1 MNDFRFS
8 GVPNAFGSGRD
19 PQEQEP
25 TRSRRRRSRKASAAP
40 GFGSGSSKS
49 SGAPQAP
56 GGSGF
61 GSGAQG
67 SGPSGARGSAGFGS
81 GSSGSP
87 GTWGSAGFG
96 SGAPGSGAPQASGA
110 PGPSGFS
117 GSSGAPGAGAP
128 GFGTAS
134 PGTSAPASPGGI
146 TAFFRSFRAS
156 RTSDQA
162 ADGTGGQAA
171 DGTSGQA
178 ADSAG
183 SPVRSSRTTR
193 PAVVLCVLGLAGIA
207 WGSYHF
213 LASIDVFG
221 VVFSGASLIHL
232 TDVLLATLSAL
243 LVFLALLLSV
253 RGMVVSRPRRVP
265 AVVFAA
271 ALLLPLPVAVGSL
284 LLGAEALKDNVVDDA
299 WDYVGQVSPQDV
311 DTVYDQLEGYGI
323 RIPGREEVHRIL
335 TATAP

>member
-1 MNDFRFS
+1 M
-8 GVPNAFGSGRD
+8 
-19 PQEQEP
+19 
-25 TRSRRRRSRKASAAP
+25 
-40 GFGSGSSKS
+40 
-49 SGAPQAP
+49 
-56 GGSGF
+56 
-61 GSGAQG
+61 
-67 SGPSGARGSAGFGS
+67 
-81 GSSGSP
+81 
-87 GTWGSAGFG
+87 
-96 SGAPGSGAPQASGA
+96 
-110 PGPSGFS
+110 
-117 GSSGAPGAGAP
+117 
-128 GFGTAS
+128 
-134 PGTSAPASPGGI
+134 
-146 TAFFRSFRAS
+146 
-156 RTSDQA
+156 
-162 ADGTGGQAA
+162 
-171 DGTSGQA
+171 
-178 ADSAG
+178 
-183 SPVRSSRTTR
+183 RSSRTTR
-193 PAVVLCVLGLAGIA
+193 PAVVLCVLGLVGIA

-299 WDYVGQVSPQDV
+299 WDYVGRVSPQDV

>member
-40 GFGSGSSKS
+40 GFGSGSSGS

-67 SGPSGARGSAGFGS
+67 SGPSGAR
-81 GSSGSP
+81 
-87 GTWGSAGFG
+87 GSAGFG

-162 ADGTGGQAA
+162 ADG
-171 DGTSGQA
+171 
-178 ADSAG
+178 AG

-193 PAVVLCVLGLAGIA
+193 PAVVLCVLGLVGIA

>member
-1 MNDFRFS
+1 MNDFHFS

-25 TRSRRRRSRKASAAP
+25 TRSRRRRGRKASAVP
-40 GFGSGSSKS
+40 GFGSGSSGS

-96 SGAPGSGAPQASGA
+96 SGAPGSGAPGSGAPQASGA

-117 GSSGAPGAGAP
+117 EPSGPAGAP

-162 ADGTGGQAA
+162 AD
-171 DGTSGQA
+171 
-178 ADSAG
+178 SAG

-193 PAVVLCVLGLAGIA
+193 PAVVLCVLGLVGIA

-299 WDYVGQVSPQDV
+299 WDYVGRVSPQDV
-311 DTVYDQLEGYGI
+311 DIVYDQLEGYGI